1 MTAHEPPRDQS
12 DRSDDEHRKGGDP
25 SLGKLLLAD
34 VRLRYRRNPWR
45 ITGITFGSALLIGL
59 GVVAFLVFGTGGNAN
74 PSTDTAA
81 AGSTPAAAPPAP
93 ASPPAHQ
100 GSPIDSVHPEPER
113 PLPPDNPAVPN
124 DAQGVDPQ
132 ALLDHMVQERKI
144 PLTEAD
150 DRAQLQR
157 IADEAVARE
166 QPDFSA
172 DDQQITDAV
181 AATFGS
187 LNTQQKADTVR
198 CVAEFAERVYAQKH
212 GTIPP
217 DEADGKP
224 GFGR

>member
-1 MTAHEPPRDQS
+1 MQ
-12 DRSDDEHRKGGDP
+12 DDDHRKGGATAGDDP

-34 VRLRYRRNPWR
+34 VRNRYRRNPRR
-45 ITGITFGSALLIGL
+45 IGGIAVGSALVVAV
-59 GVVAFLVFGTGGNAN
+59 GVVAFLVFGLGGEGGR
-74 PSTDTAA
+74 STETAA
-81 AGSTPAAAPPAP
+81 AGPTPAAAAPAP
-93 ASPPAHQ
+93 PPPNQ
-100 GSPIDSVHPEPER
+100 GLPIDSVHPEPEK

-144 PLTEAD
+144 PLTEPD

-157 IADEAVARE
+157 IADDAVARE

-187 LNTQQKADTVR
+187 LNSQQKSDTVR

>member
-1 MTAHEPPRDQS
+1 MTAEKPPEADRRD
-12 DRSDDEHRKGGDP
+12 P
-25 SLGKLLLAD
+25 PLWTLLLAD
-34 VRLRYRRNPWR
+34 LRNRYRRNPR
-45 ITGITFGSALLIGL
+45 RTRGIAAGGALVIAL
-59 GVVAFLVFGTGGNAN
+59 GVVAFLVFGVSRDADPG
-74 PSTDTAA
+74 TDTAA
-81 AGSTPAAAPPAP
+81 PAPTAVAAPVAAPP
-93 ASPPAHQ
+93 HQ
-100 GSPIDSVHPEPER
+100 GDPIDSAHPEPEQ

-132 ALLDHMVQERKI
+132 ALLDHMVQERNI
-144 PLTEAD
+144 PLTQAD

-166 QPDFSA
+166 QPDFAA

-187 LNTQQKADTVR
+187 LNAEQKADTVR
-198 CVAEFAERVYAQKH
+198 CVAEYAERVYAQKR

-224 GFGR
+224 GFAGSGG